1 MTLRRKTLIIV
12 GATTFSLVLIL
23 YIASQSTLMGSF
35 ARLEKQFASQNVE
48 RATKAL
54 SNEIAA
60 LDQIAHNLAA

>member
-1 MTLRRKTLIIV
+1 MKAEVIQ
-12 GATTFSLVLIL
+12 LIL

-60 LDQIAHNLAA
+60 LDQIAHSLAA